1 MIHVL
6 NQELTNIVMS
16 PNKESASDTVE
27 SSSSSSSI
35 SPSPDVVNTR
45 EYGKLDLRAIKVN
58 WKIECSDYRDFC
70 LSDC

>member
-6 NQELTNIVMS
+6 NQELTNTVMS
-16 PNKESASDTVE
+16 PNKESASETVE
-27 SSSSSSSI
+27 TSSPSSI